1 MVEETIEKSF
11 TLNATDRCDSC
22 SAQALVLVKGV
33 SGELMFCG
41 HHYAKN
47 EKALSNFAY
56 EVIDEREKLN
66 NRIETPQQ

>member
-1 MVEETIEKSF
+1 MIEEKVEKSF